1 MKYNCRSCQ
10 REFSKLLI
18 PLERINNL
26 PRQLRPGDTVPDG
39 QCTYCRGFVDAVG
52 RLATAYEI
60 SCARVMYQGCDLEI
74 DNNAKASHADE
85 HVWIQAWVYVPK

>member
-18 PLERINNL
+18 PLENIKNL
-26 PRQLRPGDTVPDG
+26 PSQLRPGDMVPDG
-39 QCTYCRGFVDAVG
+39 QCQFCRGFVIKEG
-52 RLATAYEI
+52 RFATAQEI
-60 SCARVMYQGCDLEI
+60 ACARVMYQGCDLEI
-74 DNNAKASHADE
+74 DSNAKASHADG